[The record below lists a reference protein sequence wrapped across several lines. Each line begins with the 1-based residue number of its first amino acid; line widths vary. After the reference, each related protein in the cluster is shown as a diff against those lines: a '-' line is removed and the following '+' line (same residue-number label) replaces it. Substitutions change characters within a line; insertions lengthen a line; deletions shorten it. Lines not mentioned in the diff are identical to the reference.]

1 MMSEQQRDQDLE
13 QRVYMER
20 VRLFFIHANGAQ
32 LRMGVAA
39 VFISLSLYFADVPL
53 WHIVAWLA
61 LFGAVALFITV
72 IELRNRFSALTP
84 ENAAFW
90 TNLRVGLGLAIGAIL
105 GLADFLLPAQ
115 GAEVPELMVMVILV
129 SAVAVICV
137 GYTTMP
143 MYYIGISASSMGL
156 LTIGFLR
163 TQDAI
168 HYTFAAMAVLSQV
181 IMLRKAMEVSRS
193 AIEGIRTNERLKL
206 EIALRQQ
213 AEQDAH
219 DARDAALKASS
230 AKSDFLANMSHEL
243 RTPMNAVIGFAG
255 ALQAGIAGP
264 LNDKQTEYVEDIR
277 NSGEHLLG
285 LINQLLDLSK
295 IEAGK
300 FEPRYERIDLPAL
313 VEGCV
318 RLLSRQAERGR
329 VTIATDIPADLPSL
343 QADPRLVSQLLVN
356 LLSNAVKFS
365 PPESTVRILVTLD
378 PSGETRLS
386 VIDSGAGIPPEDLGR
401 VLLPFEQTE
410 LGKTKEGTG
419 LGLPMVKRIAELHGG
434 GFTIESEPGE
444 GTTATVSLPVRVK
457 PAPPDPQRPAA

>member
-1 MMSEQQRDQDLE
+1 MSVGKQDQDLE

-32 LRMGVAA
+32 ARMVVAA
-39 VFISLSLYFADVPL
+39 VFISLALYFADVPV
-53 WHIVAWLA
+53 WHVAAWLA
-61 LFGAVALFITV
+61 LFAAVTLFITV

-84 ENAAFW
+84 DNAAFW
-90 TNLRVGLGLAIGAIL
+90 TNLRVGLGLAIGAVL
-105 GLADFLLPAQ
+105 GLSAFLLPAQ
-115 GAEVPELMVMVILV
+115 GAEVPELMIMMVLV

-143 MYYIGISASSMGL
+143 IYFIGISVSSMGL
-156 LTIGFLR
+156 LTISFLR
-163 TQDAI
+163 APDPI
-168 HYTFAAMAVLSQV
+168 HYVLAAMAVLSQV
-181 IMLRKAMEVSRS
+181 IIVRKALAVSRS
-193 AIEGIRTNERLKL
+193 AIEAIRTNERLKL

-300 FEPRYERIDLPAL
+300 FEPRYERVDLPAL

-343 QADPRLVSQLLVN
+343 QADRRLVSQLLVN

-365 PPESTVRILVTLD
+365 PPESTVRIVASLN
-378 PSGETRLS
+378 PSGAAELS
-386 VIDSGAGIPPEDLGR
+386 VIDSGAGIQPEDLGR
-401 VLLPFEQTE
+401 IMLPFEQTE

-434 GFTIESEPGE
+434 DFTLESAPGE
-444 GTTATVSLPVRVK
+444 GTAATVSLPIRGI
-457 PAPPDPQRPAA
+457 AAPQRPRP